1 MNATDDSE
9 HISPYQRDADAVEVD
24 WRAVQT
30 DMQVVTFGTFEG
42 MRLAAE
48 AGRLRAEHHRLSN
61 EAVRN
66 GRAVR
71 PFPTR

>member
-1 MNATDDSE
+1 MNANGDSE
-9 HISPYQRDADAVEVD
+9 HLSPYQRDADAVEAD

-30 DMQVVTFGTFEG
+30 DMQVVTFGTLEG
-42 MRLAAE
+42 MRLEAE
-48 AGRLRAEHHRLSN
+48 AARLRDEHHRLTN

-66 GRAVR
+66 GRVVR